1 MPDRNRATLDRATLP
16 ISPQSAI
23 IDRVS
28 LCVAAIIRREEAMAE
43 ENKSRTATVAIV
55 TGIVALFLGLCL
67 GAMFGGLSG
76 YLIGRSNAPRTAPL
90 IRPTRAIPTPQRVTP
105 APLRATP
112 APTQRPARPGVTA
125 TPTPSVPR
133 TGPGNLPQSGALIQ
147 EVVEGS
153 PAADADLR
161 SNDVITQVE
170 GTAIDADHRLA
181 DMVSQY
187 KPGDT
192 VSFTVWRGGNTR
204 VVKVT
209 VGAHPDD
216 AKRAYLG
223 VRYSDIAPEQGTPQ
237 PSP

>member
-1 MPDRNRATLDRATLP
+1 
-16 ISPQSAI
+16 
-23 IDRVS
+23 
-28 LCVAAIIRREEAMAE
+28 MAE

-67 GAMFGGLSG
+67 GAMFGGMGG
-76 YLIGRSNAPRTAPL
+76 YLIGRSSAPRPAPM
-90 IRPTRAIPTPQRVTP
+90 IRPTRAIPTPLRVTP
-105 APLRATP
+105 APSR
-112 APTQRPARPGVTA
+112 A
-125 TPTPSVPR
+125 TPTPAPR
-133 TGPGNLPQSGALIQ
+133 STRPGIAPTSAPSQPGSGPGNLPQEGALIQ

-153 PAADADLR
+153 PAADAKLLR
-161 SNDVITQVE
+161 NDVITQVE
-170 GTAIDADHRLA
+170 NTPIDADHRLA
-181 DMVSQY
+181 DVVSQY
-187 KPGDT
+187 QPGDT
-192 VSFTVWRGGNTR
+192 VSFTVWRAGSTR

>member
-1 MPDRNRATLDRATLP
+1 
-16 ISPQSAI
+16 
-23 IDRVS
+23 
-28 LCVAAIIRREEAMAE
+28 MAE
-43 ENKSRTATVAIV
+43 ENKNRTATVAIV
-55 TGIVALFLGLCL
+55 TGIIALFLGLCL
-67 GAMFGGLSG
+67 GVMFGGMSG
-76 YLIGRSNAPRTAPL
+76 YLVGRSSAPKAAPV
-90 IRPTRAIPTPQRVTP
+90 IRPTRTSTAPQRVTP
-105 APLRATP
+105 APSRATATP
-112 APTQRPARPGVTA
+112 APRSTRPGVA
-125 TPTPSVPR
+125 PTVAPSQPGS
-133 TGPGNLPQSGALIQ
+133 GPGNLPQAGALIQ

-153 PAADADLR
+153 PAAAANLR
-161 SNDVITQVE
+161 QNDVITQVE
-170 GTAIDADHRLA
+170 DTPIDADHRLA

-192 VSFTVWRGGNTR
+192 VNFTVWRGGNTR